1 MDIGSLTQDLQEVRQ
16 KGIATEEKLDSFM
29 KDFKHFVQEHFHPLQ
44 SALSCK
50 RCHCYSDSDSSL
62 PSPISPIRPNSE
74 SGGPA
79 RAVLI
84 RFTPNLVGY
93 DLSSPTSSGSRR
105 SSSFVTLPSLI
116 SVSSSGEGKEG
127 REGTVDRSVGPEGED
142 AEERSGEVVSATSS
156 EGSGGEFW
164 ELCGSNGV
172 REDSV

>member
-1 MDIGSLTQDLQEVRQ
+1 LFSNPSVVGTCLFDLDLDRRVLNDRVEQLEDDNLNTHMDIGSLTRDLQEVRQ
-16 KGIATEEKLDSFM
+16 QSIATEEKLDSFM

-79 RAVLI
+79 RSVLI

-93 DLSSPTSSGSRR
+93 DITSPTSSRPR
-105 SSSFVTLPSLI
+105 SSSSFITVPSLI
-116 SVSSSGEGKEG
+116 SVSS
-127 REGTVDRSVGPEGED
+127 DGED
-142 AEERSGEVVSATSS
+142 KERGEEAV
-156 EGSGGEFW
+156 
-164 ELCGSNGV
+164 
-172 REDSV
+172 